1 MGRNGAATGET
12 CGGRARAAV
21 GTRSRGLVLRFIITV
36 TYGSAEPHSPPR
48 RGGEDSPPIRWR
60 EATESG
66 ADGVVRPARPGFRR
80 TDHPGASRHPS
91 SARGGKFVNAIFKR
105 NTREELDTVADIKP
119 ELQRLFDAKETRRRK
134 LAQLPF
140 PEKVRIILQLQRMA
154 APLFRARGIKVRV
167 WDPK

>member
-1 MGRNGAATGET
+1 M
-12 CGGRARAAV
+12 
-21 GTRSRGLVLRFIITV
+21 
-36 TYGSAEPHSPPR
+36 
-48 RGGEDSPPIRWR
+48 D
-60 EATESG
+60 
-66 ADGVVRPARPGFRR
+66 
-80 TDHPGASRHPS
+80 
-91 SARGGKFVNAIFKR
+91 
-105 NTREELDTVADIKP
+105 DIKP

>member
-1 MGRNGAATGET
+1 
-12 CGGRARAAV
+12 
-21 GTRSRGLVLRFIITV
+21 
-36 TYGSAEPHSPPR
+36 
-48 RGGEDSPPIRWR
+48 
-60 EATESG
+60 
-66 ADGVVRPARPGFRR
+66 
-80 TDHPGASRHPS
+80 
-91 SARGGKFVNAIFKR
+91 
-105 NTREELDTVADIKP
+105 VADIKP